1 MSALLPTRRD
11 FLQISSLAL
20 AGWALRGPSGRRG
33 QGFRFGM
40 LADPHYADSDA
51 RGTRFYR
58 ESLAKVRECVDRM
71 NAEGVDFL
79 IELGDFKDQDEPP
92 LEADTLRYLAAI
104 EAELQRFSGP
114 AFHVLGNH
122 DMDSISKPQFL
133 DAIDN
138 PGVRNGASHYSF
150 DRGDLHFV
158 VLDAC
163 FRADGASYD
172 HGDFDWRDTN
182 IPPPQLDWLAADL
195 AAHAEAPTILFC
207 HQRLDG
213 EGDVF
218 VNNADEV
225 RLLLRRR
232 GNVIAAFHGHDHAGA
247 HSEIDNVHYYT
258 LRAVVEGSGPDNNS
272 YAVVEINPNDIEV
285 IGYRRAVTR
294 NLERTLAES
303 ARTHPQHAPANRRVA
318 HRRHHAFPPPDLDRT
333 ARHLPGRGGL
343 ARRTPAGG
351 GLRRNAAAIRR

>member
-1 MSALLPTRRD
+1 MLAPLPTRRD
-11 FLQISSLAL
+11 FLKISSLTL
-20 AGWALRGPSGRRG
+20 AGWALP
-33 QGFRFGM
+33 GFGGWRTQRVRFGM

-58 ESLAKVRECVDRM
+58 ESVAKVRECVDCM
-71 NAEGVDFL
+71 NAEQVEFL

-92 LEADTLRYLAAI
+92 VEADTLRYLETI

-114 AFHVLGNH
+114 AYHVLGNH

-133 DAIDN
+133 AAIDN
-138 PGVRNGASHYSF
+138 PGVAADASYYAF
-150 DRGDLHFV
+150 DRGGLHFV

-163 FRADGASYD
+163 FRADGSSYD
-172 HGDFDWRDTN
+172 RGDFDWRDTN

-195 AAHAEAPTILFC
+195 AAHAELPTILFC

-232 GNVIAAFHGHDHAGA
+232 GNVIAAFHGHDHDGA
-247 HSEIDNVHYYT
+247 HSEIDGVHYYT

-272 YAVVEINPNDIEV
+272 YAIVEVNPNGIEV
-285 IGYRRAVTR
+285 TGYRRAVTQ
-294 NLERTLAES
+294 NLERTLAEP
-303 ARTHPQHAPANRRVA
+303 ARTHP
-318 HRRHHAFPPPDLDRT
+318 
-333 ARHLPGRGGL
+333 
-343 ARRTPAGG
+343 
-351 GLRRNAAAIRR
+351 

>member
-1 MSALLPTRRD
+1 MPALLPTRRD

-20 AGWALRGPSGRRG
+20 AGWVLPGRRRA

-40 LADPHYADSDA
+40 LADPHYADTDA

-58 ESLAKVRECVDRM
+58 QSLAKVRECVDHLD
-71 NAEGVDFL
+71 AEQVDFL

-92 LEADTLRYLAAI
+92 VEADTLRYLATI
-104 EAELQRFSGP
+104 EAELQRFPGP
-114 AFHVLGNH
+114 AYHVLGNH

-133 DAIDN
+133 AAIDN
-138 PGVRNGASHYSF
+138 PGVTGDASFYSF
-150 DRGDLHFV
+150 DRSDLHFV

-163 FRADGASYD
+163 FRADGAPYD

-182 IPPPQLDWLAADL
+182 IPPTQLDWLAADL
-195 AAHAEAPTILFC
+195 TAHAEMPTILFC

-218 VNNADEV
+218 VNNADEA

-247 HSEIDNVHYYT
+247 HSEIDSIHYYT

-272 YAVVEINPNDIEV
+272 YAIVEVTPDGIAV
-285 IGYRRAVTR
+285 TGYRRAVTG
-294 NLERTLAES
+294 EF
-303 ARTHPQHAPANRRVA
+303 ART
-318 HRRHHAFPPPDLDRT
+318 
-333 ARHLPGRGGL
+333 
-343 ARRTPAGG
+343 
-351 GLRRNAAAIRR
+351 